1 MQVYLPL
8 NTPGVTFAQTRAFAK
23 AVAELLAKEVPELV
37 VAQQS
42 KAKRE
47 GKVLVDWMQN
57 DASKT
62 TVSVYSLRARARPTV
77 STPVTWDEVR
87 AARAV
92 EDLTFETADVLAR
105 VAEHGDL
112 FAPVE
117 SLVQA
122 LPGS

>member
-8 NTPGVTFAQTRAFAK
+8 NTPGVTFAQTRAVSK
-23 AVAELLAKEVPELV
+23 AVAELLAKEMGDLV
-37 VAQQS
+37 VAQQA
-42 KAKRE
+42 KAIRS

-62 TVSVYSLRARARPTV
+62 TVSVYSLRARPRPTV
-77 STPVTWDEVR
+77 STPLTWDEVR
-87 AARAV
+87 AASTV
-92 EDLTFETADVLAR
+92 EDLTFETGEVLAR